1 MWIRI
6 IQLHHQNTGKKSD
19 NADCATT
26 YSTARG
32 PWRSQQYFSLADH
45 PQRVLNLP
53 AVPTRLGCSSSSDM
67 HIQICH
73 PAGAKL
79 CTTVPPQ
86 PNSYCAGGKVL
97 FLQLAKPFS
106 SADHRKRVSK
116 QPRPMSTLR
125 FFPSSRPWPWKLGF
139 SLLVLCK
146 SLFLPVTMC
155 HPPGKRPTDLDTGRC
170 LDAMPYPYRRR
181 VYKPLRPL
189 SKIVAGCSEK
199 TMLFPSPE
207 ALEFFHWIFCM
218 CKCTLHF
225 AAVQRYAAVT
235 CVEKY
240 PSDGS
245 QDHQYHRNSPKGQD
259 THAPLNEKLPLSCID
274 SPCRCQFIRFYSL
287 FPSSLVAYH
296 FSFSWFTWT
305 RCGCGTMFFS
315 ISTLYSNQFIHS
327 PLACIKGTPTCGHP
341 AFQDFVSKFSFYAY
355 KHLHKLA
362 VFPNHRHGYSP
373 KP

>member
-1 MWIRI
+1 MSNSLSGSPSALTIGISINI
-6 IQLHHQNTGKKSD
+6 ISATLLSSQTCGYASSSFITKILGKKSD

-32 PWRSQQYFSLADH
+32 PWQSQQYFSLADH

-79 CTTVPPQ
+79 CTTVPSQ

-116 QPRPMSTLR
+116 QPRPMPTLR

-181 VYKPLRPL
+181 
-189 SKIVAGCSEK
+189 
-199 TMLFPSPE
+199 
-207 ALEFFHWIFCM
+207 
-218 CKCTLHF
+218 
-225 AAVQRYAAVT
+225 
-235 CVEKY
+235 
-240 PSDGS
+240 
-245 QDHQYHRNSPKGQD
+245 
-259 THAPLNEKLPLSCID
+259 
-274 SPCRCQFIRFYSL
+274 
-287 FPSSLVAYH
+287 
-296 FSFSWFTWT
+296 
-305 RCGCGTMFFS
+305 
-315 ISTLYSNQFIHS
+315 
-327 PLACIKGTPTCGHP
+327 
-341 AFQDFVSKFSFYAY
+341 
-355 KHLHKLA
+355 
-362 VFPNHRHGYSP
+362 
-373 KP
+373 